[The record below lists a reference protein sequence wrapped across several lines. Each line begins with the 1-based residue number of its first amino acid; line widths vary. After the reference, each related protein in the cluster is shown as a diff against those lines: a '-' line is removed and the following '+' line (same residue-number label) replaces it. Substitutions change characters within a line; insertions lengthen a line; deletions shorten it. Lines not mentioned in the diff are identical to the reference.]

1 MVPHDGQYRNVGK
14 ISRVERAVCV
24 GDQGVGNHTTPGK
37 QIAYRGLFPRKTGFS
52 SAEINEPGK
61 QTEPAREIGRV
72 GRVRGQ
78 AGFPACLRG
87 RPIFKRVKELA
98 SNSPLNPITPAR
110 NGGLDGNL
118 GTSSSRSQNALG
130 RSRNGVVFL
139 TGKEQK
145 WQLQKSRKASGNRQR
160 SGK

>member
-1 MVPHDGQYRNVGK
+1 MGQ
-14 ISRVERAVCV
+14 
-24 GDQGVGNHTTPGK
+24 
-37 QIAYRGLFPRKTGFS
+37 
-52 SAEINEPGK
+52 
-61 QTEPAREIGRV
+61 V

-87 RPIFKRVKELA
+87 RPIFKRVKGLA
-98 SNSPLNPITPAR
+98 SYSPLNPITPAR
-110 NGGLDGNL
+110 NSGLDGDL